1 MANKPLTDKKIS
13 EIYNHLAKNID
24 LGAANGFA
32 KAEDKVDWLK
42 RHWSNLEEY
51 DRWVDKYPTMN
62 IIVMPKE
69 EQLEKVF
76 NAYPD
81 LNSLSESRKKY
92 ILKNNDFT
100 EDEMKDYYDWR
111 FEQRRLVDKINED
124 RYKEIS
130 KEFTEANRAKEDSY
144 FNSPWANEYAR
155 KAYIQ
160 GNKDLAGKQEFLG
173 KTAAVSDFMP
183 FPVSLMGPAIR
194 TSQKHNAGEDVLT
207 LGTAADFAGAVI
219 PDIAEKP
226 ARMAFQFLKG
236 SKLGKFLESKLGKQ
250 LEARVK
256 RADAEEA
263 SLAAAELERFKNLD
277 LDAMSNEDIIKS
289 FNSFQTPEIK
299 AEIANQWKA
308 RGNLEDAKVFEGIS
322 DAANGSDLRLSAEI
336 AEKERNAAEQALIES
351 ERRADYIAKNKI
363 PELELKSGKLRK
375 DQPLFT
381 NGDLNVYYK
390 NVPIETISEHMA
402 VEPNRGADLLY
413 NVLTLGGRKAA
424 RATIG
429 GHKWDQ
435 FNPEP
440 KDNIENNINEV
451 IKMYSKDWSTGL
463 PPEGYESDPL
473 IRAAYEKWKASYPKY
488 EYKAWRN

>member
-32 KAEDKVDWLK
+32 KAEDKVDWLQ
-42 RHWSNLEEY
+42 RHWSTLEDY

-76 NAYPD
+76 NTYPD
-81 LNSLSESRKKY
+81 LDSLSESRKKY

-100 EDEMKDYYDWR
+100 EEEMKDYYEFR
-111 FEQRRLVDKINED
+111 KAQREQMDKFNED
-124 RYKEIS
+124 RYKVIS
-130 KEFTEANRAKEDSY
+130 KEFTEANRAKDKSY
-144 FNSPWANEYAR
+144 FNTPLANEYAR
-155 KAYIQ
+155 KHYIQ
-160 GNKDLAGKQEFLG
+160 GNPNQAVVNEIAG
-173 KTAAVSDFMP
+173 KTAAASDFAPLP
-183 FPVSLMGPAIR
+183 FSLAGPLIR
-194 TSQKHNAGEDVLT
+194 TTQKWAADEPVLT
-207 LGTAADFAGAVI
+207 GGTAADFAGSII
-219 PDIAEKP
+219 PDVAEKP

-236 SKLGKFLESKLGKQ
+236 SKFGKFLESKLGKQ

-263 SLAAAELERFKNLD
+263 KLAAAELERFKGLD
-277 LDAMSNEDIIKS
+277 LDAMTNEELIKN
-289 FNSFQTPEIK
+289 FNAFQTPEIK

-308 RGNLEDAKVFEGIS
+308 RSRLEEARVFEEMP
-322 DAANGSDLRLSAEI
+322 NGLAEAI
-336 AEKERNAAEQALIES
+336 AEKERKEAEKALLES
-351 ERRADYIAKNKI
+351 ERKAKNIAERKT
-363 PELELKSGKLRK
+363 PELELKSGQMKK

-381 NGDLNVYYK
+381 NGDFNPYYRE
-390 NVPIETISEHMA
+390 VPIETISEHMA

-413 NVLTLGGRKAA
+413 NALTLGGRKAA
-424 RATIG
+424 RATIS
-429 GHKWDQ
+429 GHRWDQ

-451 IKMYSKDWSTGL
+451 IKMYSKDWSTAF

-473 IRAAYEKWKASYPKY
+473 IRAAYDTWKASYPKY
-488 EYKAWRN
+488 EFKAWRN

>member
-42 RHWSNLEEY
+42 RHWSNLEDY

-76 NAYPD
+76 NTYPD

-100 EDEMKDYYDWR
+100 EDEMKDYYEWR
-111 FEQRRLVDKINED
+111 KVQRAMIDKFNED

-130 KEFTEANRAKEDSY
+130 KEFTEANRAKDSSY
-144 FNSPWANEYAR
+144 FNTPLANEYAR
-155 KAYIQ
+155 KHYIK
-160 GNKDLAGKQEFLG
+160 GNPNQAVINEIAG
-173 KTAAVSDFMP
+173 KTAAASDFAPWP
-183 FPVSLMGPAIR
+183 FSLGGPLIR
-194 TSQKHNAGEDVLT
+194 TAQKFAADEPVLT
-207 LGTAADFAGAVI
+207 PGTAADFGGAII
-219 PDIAEKP
+219 PDVAEKP

-236 SKLGKFLESKLGKQ
+236 SKFGKFLESKLGKQ

-256 RADAEEA
+256 RADAAEA
-263 SLAAAELERFKNLD
+263 KLAAEELERFKGLD
-277 LDAMSNEDIIKS
+277 LDAMTNEELIKN
-289 FNSFQTPEIK
+289 FNNFQTPEIK

-308 RGNLEDAKVFEGIS
+308 RGKLEEARAFEEI
-322 DAANGSDLRLSAEI
+322 ANVANGPDLRLSAEI
-336 AEKERNAAEQALIES
+336 AENERKAAEQALIES
-351 ERRADYIAKNKI
+351 ERRAANIAEKKI
-363 PELELKSGKLRK
+363 PELELKSGQMKK
-375 DQPLFT
+375 DQPLFM
-381 NGDLNVYYK
+381 NGDLNAYYK

-424 RATIG
+424 RSTLG
-429 GHKWDQ
+429 GRRWDQ

-451 IKMYSKDWSTGL
+451 IKMYSNGWSTAV